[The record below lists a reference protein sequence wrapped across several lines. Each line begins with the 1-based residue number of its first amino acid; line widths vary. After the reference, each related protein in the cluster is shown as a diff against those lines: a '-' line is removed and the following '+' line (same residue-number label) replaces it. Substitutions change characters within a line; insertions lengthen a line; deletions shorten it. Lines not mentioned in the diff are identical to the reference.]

1 MENTLVKEQSP
12 YYRPLQLA
20 DRCDRCG
27 ECSQAFVRVVKV
39 IDGKEEE
46 LLFCGHHFN
55 RYEPELVANGW
66 LVQDER
72 NQINSKPMS
81 GAPESAL
88 VSEE

>member
-1 MENTLVKEQSP
+1 MEDTLLQEQSP
-12 YYRPLQLA
+12 YYRALTLA

-27 ECSQAFVRVVKV
+27 ECSQAFVRVVKIV
-39 IDGKEEE
+39 KRKEYE
-46 LLFCGHHFN
+46 LFFCGHHFN
-55 RYEPELVANGW
+55 RYQPVLVANGW
-66 LVQDER
+66 LTQDER